1 MTTNQ
6 RRSTQCAVLYC
17 DYRDCVF
24 FQLRAHILQLLH
36 IDNTMISV
44 DQWRAVIGCFAP
56 RHNKQAPKPGS
67 INLNNRHFF
76 SVGVKVFIVISL
88 CLLLSGDVE
97 TNPGPEYEEILN
109 EIKAMRQDNNKHF
122 KELRDDIS
130 HIKTEINKMKEKINQ
145 TFIDIDYVYDE
156 CYGEIQSLKS
166 TIKKLEFNV
175 ESQARY
181 SRRDNLIFHNIHCD
195 ENEKTDSTREK
206 LVKILNNNVTDKIW
220 TNNDFVR
227 VHRLKTKQNTKQ
239 PVIARL
245 VRTEDKFSILNARQK
260 LRDSGFGVAN
270 DLTPVQRAELQ
281 TLRQQ
286 GKKGYFKNGR
296 LIVDQSPPA
305 NSQPT
310 NSSSQQTRDDT
321 SERGNFRFGS
331 DPGRGFP
338 STSRYARRPYGWRSG
353 GRGRGAHSNSY
364 SQHDANNS

>member
-1 MTTNQ
+1 
-6 RRSTQCAVLYC
+6 
-17 DYRDCVF
+17 
-24 FQLRAHILQLLH
+24 
-36 IDNTMISV
+36 MISV
-44 DQWRAVIGCFAP
+44 DQWRAVIGCFTP
-56 RHNKQAPKPGS
+56 RRNKQAPKPGS
-67 INLNNRHFF
+67 INLNNRHLF

-88 CLLLSGDVE
+88 CILLSGDVE
-97 TNPGPEYEEILN
+97 TNPGPEYDDILN
-109 EIKAMRQDNNKHF
+109 EIKAMRQDNDRHF

-130 HIKTEINKMKEKINQ
+130 QIKTEINMMKEKVDQ
-145 TFIDIDYVYDE
+145 TCIDIDYVYDE

-166 TIKKLEFNV
+166 TVKKLEFNV

-181 SRRDNLIFHNIHCD
+181 SRRDNLIFHDIDCD
-195 ENEKTDSTREK
+195 ENENTESTRKK
-206 LVKILNNNVTDKIW
+206 LVKILNDNVTDKQW

-260 LRDSGFGVAN
+260 LRQSGFGVAN

-296 LIVDQSPPA
+296 LIVDQSPPS
-305 NSQPT
+305 NSQHT
-310 NSSSQQTRDDT
+310 NTASQQTPDT

-331 DPGRGFP
+331 ERGRGFP
-338 STSRYARRPYGWRSG
+338 PTSRFARRPYGWRSR
-353 GRGRGAHSNSY
+353 GRGRGAHSNNN
-364 SQHDANNS
+364 SQYDANNS